1 MANLLVVEDEANQ
14 RLLYQEELSK
24 EGYGV
29 RVAENAKEALKK
41 IDEESPDL
49 VILDIRMPEMD
60 GLEALGRILGKDNT
74 IPVIIYTAYS
84 GYKDHFMSWSADAY
98 LVKSSDLTELKNKVR
113 EILKRR
119 SSLK

>member
-14 RLLYQEELSK
+14 RLLYQEALGK
-24 EGYGV
+24 EGYRV
-29 RVAENAKEALKK
+29 QVAENAKEALKK
-41 IDEESPDL
+41 IDEELPDL

-60 GLEALGRILGKDNT
+60 GLEALGRIMGKDKT

-84 GYKDHFMSWSADAY
+84 GYKNHFMSWSADAY

-113 EILKRR
+113 EILKERR
-119 SSLK
+119 VL